1 MTNLRVAVGTFQ
13 RFSRTI
19 KGAAVFTVLATAG
32 TGTTGCGL
40 TSITSGLGNS
50 MFGGGSNEQVKVN
63 SVTEEQMLSA
73 AKADYAG
80 TGPAG
85 VGSGIAHGCP
95 KFLASPPDNN
105 VTIYENGRVG
115 DGLAI
120 KHRGEITKTARE
132 CFIEPGR
139 VTVKYGFS
147 GRVLLGPK
155 GQPGALTF
163 PIRISVADAKREA
176 VASDILNVSVDVAS
190 DKPIGYFSAV
200 RSITFDIAQGARPGE
215 YQVQAA
221 FDRSIPGA
229 G

>member
-1 MTNLRVAVGTFQ
+1 M
-13 RFSRTI
+13 
-19 KGAAVFTVLATAG
+19 VLCASAG
-32 TGTTGCGL
+32 TAGCGL
-40 TSITSGLGNS
+40 SSITSGLGNS
-50 MFGGGSNEQVKVN
+50 MFGGGSDSSAQQVN
-63 SVTEEQMLSA
+63 AVTEEQLLSA

-85 VGSGIAHGCP
+85 VGGGIAHGCP
-95 KFLASPPDNN
+95 KFAAAPPDNH
-105 VTIYENGRVG
+105 VTIYEDGRIG

-132 CFIEPGR
+132 CFIETGR

-163 PIRISVADAKREA
+163 PIHVSVADAARQP
-176 VASDILNVSVDVAS
+176 VASDTLNVSVNVAP

-200 RSITFDIAQGARPGE
+200 RSITFDIAEGARPGE
-215 YQVQAA
+215 YRVQAA
-221 FDRSIPGA
+221 FDRNMPGA